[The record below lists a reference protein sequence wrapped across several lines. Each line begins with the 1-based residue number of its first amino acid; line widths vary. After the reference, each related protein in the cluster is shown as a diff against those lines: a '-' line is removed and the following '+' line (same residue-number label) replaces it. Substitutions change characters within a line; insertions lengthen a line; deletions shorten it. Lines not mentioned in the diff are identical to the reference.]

1 MGMCAHC
8 TGMQAGKVLVICR
21 NLVHFPGNNKPSH
34 GSCLEEQPVARK
46 AFSSVTITTFM
57 IFGILLRIIL
67 ETV

>member
-1 MGMCAHC
+1 MGMCVHY
-8 TGMQAGKVLVICR
+8 TGMQAGKVLAIRINV
-21 NLVHFPGNNKPSH
+21 VHFPGNNKPSH